1 MFKII
6 NNLIVCEEFFV
17 LDRQQK
23 DLFIKNAEHSWE
35 IKKSNKSINAGYN
48 TPFIGCEIECRKI
61 YDKFLDVL
69 KTNFFI
75 EQDKEKSVSQPWL
88 YLSTK
93 YDFAEVWHNHV
104 RTSSFH
110 CVYYANV
117 PEAKGGE
124 LEYEINGIFYSY
136 KPKNY
141 DLVIMPNYLNHRPRV
156 CESSEPRISINM
168 EMFSLQPVN
177 EDLSGF

>member
-6 NNLIVCEEFFV
+6 NSLIVCERFFV
-17 LDRQQK
+17 LNQQQK
-23 DLFIKNAEHSWE
+23 ESFIKNALHSWE
-35 IKKSNKSINAGYN
+35 NKKYNNAVGDN
-48 TPFIGCEIECRKI
+48 TLFTGCEIECKQI

-75 EQDKEKSVSQPWL
+75 EQDKEKSVNTPWL

-93 YDFAEVWHNHV
+93 YNFSEEWHDHIN
-104 RTSSFH
+104 TSSFH

-117 PEAKGGE
+117 PDAKGGE
-124 LEYEINGIFYSY
+124 LEYEIDGIIYSY

-141 DLVIMPNYLNHRPRV
+141 DLIIMPNYLNHRPRV
-156 CESSEPRISINM
+156 CESSEPRIAINM
-168 EMFSLQPVN
+168 EMFS
-177 EDLSGF
+177 ET